1 MSWEEAQRVA
11 EQWLAKSGIPPGK
24 IKGQYFDLHEKV
36 ETLPENIGYRA
47 MVLRAAKLAGSSAVE
62 LDYDSSDRRF
72 FQFSINQSHL
82 GHMVRVMKL

>member
-47 MVLRAAKLAGSSAVE
+47 MVLRAAKRIIAKRGAKVWFPDVPE
-62 LDYDSSDRRF
+62 
-72 FQFSINQSHL
+72 
-82 GHMVRVMKL
+82 